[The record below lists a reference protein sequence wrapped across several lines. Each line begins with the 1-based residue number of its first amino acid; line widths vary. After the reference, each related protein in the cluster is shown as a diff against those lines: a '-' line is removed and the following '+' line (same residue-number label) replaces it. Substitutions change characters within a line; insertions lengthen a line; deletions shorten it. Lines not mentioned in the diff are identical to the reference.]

1 LSEGKGEGFDFFFI
15 VVRWWGQ
22 FEVSNA
28 GCGLHSLS
36 LQASTMGESAQAF
49 LSRYPDMDQTG
60 DVCVCVCVHS
70 SCHQLHIKS
79 VVRLLKFSSLKM
91 HSISTSRRQIRGLV
105 DEQEG

>member
-1 LSEGKGEGFDFFFI
+1 
-15 VVRWWGQ
+15 
-22 FEVSNA
+22 
-28 GCGLHSLS
+28 
-36 LQASTMGESAQAF
+36 
-49 LSRYPDMDQTG
+49 
-60 DVCVCVCVHS
+60 VCVCVCVHS